1 MWNLQC
7 SSVFKDLI
15 EGSHGRLREVIGVTG
30 DVLCHILRS
39 YNINSIPYEIT
50 SLAVHMPIQKHMY
63 ISTPLHEEAIIHS
76 LVSWMKC
83 IIVLVIWGACKNNL
97 ENLVFGY
104 IFHTHCADG

>member
-1 MWNLQC
+1 MSYAILQHLFP
-7 SSVFKDLI
+7 SN
-15 EGSHGRLREVIGVTG
+15 VIKQFLLVY
-30 DVLCHILRS
+30 DIKSKNILRS
-39 YNINSIPYEIT
+39 CNINSIPYEIT
-50 SLAVHMPIQKHMY
+50 SLAVHLPIQKHMY